1 MVTKG
6 TWFILGNGIYFEE
19 NEIELLP
26 YLTIRKINKLSVF
39 ELAGLGAKGFKQW
52 SLVEPYCYLQN
63 TFEIVSSENE
73 STFGYDILN
82 RAWLVNTLFVLRNK
96 TAINSVAL
104 LNRSWNNLK
113 DPESIQAGLCDYHVN
128 MIELKTLQEIKIE
141 NTDIDWIRKHFEIA
155 NTLAYKHEK
164 FRYSIEV
171 INSWRYCVDMKSA
184 IAIIWAAIESI
195 VDVSTEITYRL
206 SLSISSL
213 LCERGEKR
221 IKKFK
226 EIKSLYGLRS
236 KVVHGSNIKE
246 AEIEKALLGSFNLL
260 SELITFMI
268 ENDKIINDDDFQSAI
283 FK

>member
-1 MVTKG
+1 MTIKE
-6 TWFILGNGIYFEE
+6 TWFILANGIYFKE
-19 NEIELLP
+19 NEIEILP
-26 YLTIRKINKLSVF
+26 YLTIRKISKLSVF
-39 ELAGLGAKGFKQW
+39 ELAGLGAKGFKEW
-52 SLVEPYCYLQN
+52 SLVEPFCYLQN

-82 RAWLVNTLFVLRNK
+82 RAWLLNTLFVLRNK
-96 TAINSVAL
+96 TGINSVAL

-113 DPESIQAGLCDYHVN
+113 DPKDIQAGLCDYHVS
-128 MIELKTLQEIKIE
+128 MIQAKNLQETEIH
-141 NTDIDWIRKHFEIA
+141 NVDIDWIRKHFEIC
-155 NTLAYKHEK
+155 NVLAFKYEK
-164 FRYSIEV
+164 FRYAIEV
-171 INSWRYCVDMKSA
+171 INSWRYCVDIKSA

-221 IKKFK
+221 VIKFK

-246 AEIEKALLGSFNLL
+246 SEIEKALIGSFSLL
-260 SELITFMI
+260 AELVVSMI
-268 ENDKIINDDDFQSAI
+268 ENNKVINEEDFETAI